1 MVYVLRISIKPNI
14 WKNVD
19 LCYSGGQI
27 FWMQTEK
34 DLSVHLNMQRLI
46 GDAANLLI

>member
-27 FWMQTEK
+27 FWMRTENNV
-34 DLSVHLNMQRLI
+34 SARLNMQRLTI
-46 GDAANLLI
+46 H